1 MPPRTRSGHI
11 VPLSSGQERAAAIL
25 LSASGS
31 RMALGGGGALIAHGL
46 VERDSEDLDA
56 FIDSREDFSTVSS
69 RVRAAFLG
77 ANYEISDN
85 DSLGDPRQIL
95 TWYVRPRKTT
105 TRGRPTMP
113 LKIQLLRDPILLDP
127 VPGRY
132 GPMIDPVELGAQ
144 KLTVIYED
152 ARPRD
157 YDDLARIATHYRLD
171 RIIEV
176 ADERHFQPLDRP
188 TIAATLRQV
197 ARMRAADIPEGCGLH
212 ALVAYYDSVADPIAT
227 GDLGHA
233 SSLPTPYSPQ
243 WPPARTSRPEPARG
257 GSTPDMAA
265 LQRYLLQQSQNR
277 PDSPSGPSAPPPNSP
292 SR

>member
-1 MPPRTRSGHI
+1 M
-11 VPLSSGQERAAAIL
+11 PLSSGQERAAAIL

-46 VERDSEDLDA
+46 VDRDSEDLDA
-56 FIDSREDFSTVSS
+56 FIDAREDFQAVAS
-69 RVRAAFLG
+69 RVRAAFEG
-77 ANYEISDN
+77 ANYEINHN
-85 DSLGDPRQIL
+85 DSLGDPSQIL
-95 TWYVRPRKTT
+95 TWYVRPRKTSS
-105 TRGRPTMP
+105 RGRPTLP

-188 TIAATLRQV
+188 MIAATLRQV
-197 ARMRAADIPEGCGLH
+197 ARIPASAVHEGCGLQS
-212 ALVAYYDSVADPIAT
+212 LVAYYDSVADPIAI
-227 GDLGHA
+227 GDLSHA

-243 WPPARTSRPEPARG
+243 WTSTEASRREPTAG
-257 GSTPDMAA
+257 EPTPDLAA
-265 LQRYLLQQSQNR
+265 LQRYLLQQSQQR
-277 PDSPSGPSAPPPNSP
+277 PAPPSGPCAPPTSSP
-292 SR
+292 PR

>member
-1 MPPRTRSGHI
+1 
-11 VPLSSGQERAAAIL
+11 VPLSNGQERAAAIL

-46 VERDSEDLDA
+46 VDRDSEDLDA
-56 FIDSREDFSTVSS
+56 FIDSREDFRTVAS
-69 RVRAAFLG
+69 RLRAAFAG

-85 DSLGDPRQIL
+85 DSLGDPSQIL
-95 TWYVRPRKTT
+95 TWYVRPRKTS
-105 TRGRPTMP
+105 TRGRPTQP
-113 LKIQLLRDPILLDP
+113 LKIQLLRDPIILDP

-188 TIAATLRQV
+188 TIASTMRQV
-197 ARMRAADIPEGCGLH
+197 ARMRAADIPEGCGLPS
-212 ALVAYYDSVADPIAT
+212 LVAYYDSVAGLIAN
-227 GDLGHA
+227 GDSGHA
-233 SSLPTPYSPQ
+233 SSLPTPYSPE
-243 WPPARTSRPEPARG
+243 WPAAETSRHEQTAVG
-257 GSTPDMAA
+257 TIPDTTA
-265 LQRYLLQQSQNR
+265 LQRYLLQQSQPR
-277 PDSPSGPSAPPPNSP
+277 FDPPPGPSADPTNSP

>member
-1 MPPRTRSGHI
+1 M
-11 VPLSSGQERAAAIL
+11 PLSSGQERAAAIL

-31 RMALGGGGALIAHGL
+31 RMALGGGGALIAQGL
-46 VERDSEDLDA
+46 VDRDSEDLDA
-56 FIDSREDFSTVSS
+56 FIDSREDFRAVAS
-69 RVRAAFLG
+69 RVRAAFGG

-85 DSLGDPRQIL
+85 DSLGDPSQIL
-95 TWYVRPRKTT
+95 TWYVRSRKTS
-105 TRGRPTMP
+105 TRGRPTLP
-113 LKIQLLRDPILLDP
+113 VKIQLLRDPILLDP

-188 TIAATLRQV
+188 TIAATLRQIT
-197 ARMRAADIPEGCGLH
+197 RMRAADIPEGCGLQ
-212 ALVAYYDSVADPIAT
+212 ALVTYYDSVADPIGS

-233 SSLPTPYSPQ
+233 SRLPTPYSPQ
-243 WPPARTSRPEPARG
+243 WPSAGTSGPEPVGG
-257 GSTPDMAA
+257 GSAPDMAA
-265 LQRYLLQQSQNR
+265 LQRHLLQQSQNR
-277 PDSPSGPSAPPPNSP
+277 PDPPSEPSAPPPNSP

>member
-1 MPPRTRSGHI
+1 M
-11 VPLSSGQERAAAIL
+11 PLSSGQERAAAIL

-46 VERDSEDLDA
+46 VDRDSEDLDA
-56 FIDSREDFSTVSS
+56 FIDSREDFRAVAS
-69 RVRAAFLG
+69 RVRAAFGG

-85 DSLGDPRQIL
+85 DSLGDPSQIL
-95 TWYVRPRKTT
+95 TWYVRPRKTS
-105 TRGRPTMP
+105 TRGRPTLP
-113 LKIQLLRDPILLDP
+113 LKVQLLRDPILLDP

-197 ARMRAADIPEGCGLH
+197 ARMRAADIPEGRGLQ
-212 ALVAYYDSVADPIAT
+212 ALIAYYDAVADHIAT

-233 SSLPTPYSPQ
+233 SSLPTPYGPQ
-243 WPPARTSRPEPARG
+243 WPPARTSGQEPADG
-257 GSTPDMAA
+257 GPSPDMST
-265 LQRYLLQQSQNR
+265 LQRYLLQQSQQR
-277 PDSPSGPSAPPPNSP
+277 LDPPSGPSAPPSNSP
-292 SR
+292 AR

>member
-1 MPPRTRSGHI
+1 M
-11 VPLSSGQERAAAIL
+11 PLSSGQERAAAIL

-46 VERDSEDLDA
+46 VDRDSEDLDA
-56 FIDSREDFSTVSS
+56 FIDSREDFGTVAS
-69 RVRAAFLG
+69 RVRAAFQG

-85 DSLGDPRQIL
+85 DSLGDPSQIL
-95 TWYVRPRKTT
+95 TWFVRPRRTA
-105 TRGRPTMP
+105 TRGRPTLP
-113 LKIQLLRDPILLDP
+113 VKIQLLRDPILLDP

-197 ARMRAADIPEGCGLH
+197 ARMRAADIPEGCGLQ
-212 ALVAYYDSVADPIAT
+212 ALVAYYDSVAGPIAIS
-227 GDLGHA
+227 DLSHA

-243 WPPARTSRPEPARG
+243 WPPAGTSGHEPPADEP
-257 GSTPDMAA
+257 SPDMAA
-265 LQRYLLQQSQNR
+265 LQRYLLQRSQQR
-277 PDSPSGPSAPPPNSP
+277 HDPPSGPSGPPTSSP

>member
-1 MPPRTRSGHI
+1 M
-11 VPLSSGQERAAAIL
+11 PLSSGQERAAAIL

-46 VERDSEDLDA
+46 VDRDSEDLDA
-56 FIDSREDFSTVSS
+56 FIDSREDFRTVAN
-69 RVRAAFLG
+69 RVRAAFQG

-85 DSLGDPRQIL
+85 DSLGDPSQIL
-95 TWYVRPRKTT
+95 TWYVRPRKTS
-105 TRGRPTMP
+105 TRGRPTLP

-171 RIIEV
+171 RIIEI

-188 TIAATLRQV
+188 TIATTLQQV

-212 ALVAYYDSVADPIAT
+212 ALITYYDSVAGPIAT

-233 SSLPTPYSPQ
+233 SSLPTPYSSQ
-243 WPPARTSRPEPARG
+243 WSTAGTSGHEPADS
-257 GSTPDMAA
+257 GSSPDMTS
-265 LQRYLLQQSQNR
+265 LQRYLLQQSQQR
-277 PDSPSGPSAPPPNSP
+277 RDPPSAPSAPPTSSP

>member
-1 MPPRTRSGHI
+1 M
-11 VPLSSGQERAAAIL
+11 IL

-46 VERDSEDLDA
+46 VDRDSEDLDA
-56 FIDSREDFSTVSS
+56 FIDSREDFRTVAS
-69 RVRAAFLG
+69 RIRAAFAG

-85 DSLGDPRQIL
+85 DSLGDPSQIL
-95 TWYVRPRKTT
+95 TWYVRPRKSS
-105 TRGRPTMP
+105 TRGRPILP
-113 LKIQLLRDPILLDP
+113 LRIQLLRDRILLDP

-144 KLTVIYED
+144 KLTVICED

-171 RIIEV
+171 RIMEV

-197 ARMRAADIPEGCGLH
+197 VRMRAVDIPEGCGLQ
-212 ALVAYYDSVADPIAT
+212 ALIAYYESVADAIAT
-227 GDLGHA
+227 GDVGHA
-233 SSLPTPYSPQ
+233 SSLPTPYSDQ
-243 WPPARTSRPEPARG
+243 WPSAETIGHESPADGPVAE
-257 GSTPDMAA
+257 MAA
-265 LQRYLLQQSQNR
+265 LERYLLQQSQRRR
-277 PDSPSGPSAPPPNSP
+277 PPSGDPTN
-292 SR
+292 

>member
-1 MPPRTRSGHI
+1 MT
-11 VPLSSGQERAAAIL
+11 
-25 LSASGS
+25 
-31 RMALGGGGALIAHGL
+31 LGGGGALIAHGL
-46 VERDSEDLDA
+46 VDRDSEDLDA
-56 FIDSREDFSTVSS
+56 FIDSREDFTSVAS
-69 RVRAAFLG
+69 RVRAAFQG

-85 DSLGDPRQIL
+85 DSLGDPSQIL
-95 TWYVRPRKTT
+95 TWFVRPRRTV
-105 TRGRPTMP
+105 TRGRPTLP

-197 ARMRAADIPEGCGLH
+197 ARMRAADIPEGCGIQ
-212 ALVAYYDSVADPIAT
+212 ALVAYYDSVAGPIAT
-227 GDLGHA
+227 GDLDHA

-243 WPPARTSRPEPARG
+243 WPPAGTSGHEPPADE
-257 GSTPDMAA
+257 SPPDMAA
-265 LQRYLLQQSQNR
+265 LQRYLLQRSQQR
-277 PDSPSGPSAPPPNSP
+277 HDPPSGPSAPPTSPTSSP

>member
-1 MPPRTRSGHI
+1 M
-11 VPLSSGQERAAAIL
+11 PLSSGQERAAAIL

-46 VERDSEDLDA
+46 VDRDSEDLDA
-56 FIDSREDFSTVSS
+56 FIDSREDFRTVAN
-69 RVRAAFLG
+69 RIRTAFQG

-85 DSLGDPRQIL
+85 DSLGDPSQIL
-95 TWYVRPRKTT
+95 TWYVRPRKTA
-105 TRGRPTMP
+105 TRGRPTLP
-113 LKIQLLRDPILLDP
+113 VKIQLLRDPILLDP
-127 VPGRY
+127 VPGRF

-176 ADERHFQPLDRP
+176 ADERHFQALDRP
-188 TIAATLRQV
+188 TIATTLRQV
-197 ARMRAADIPEGCGLH
+197 ARMRAADIPEGCGLQ
-212 ALVAYYDSVADPIAT
+212 ALVTYYDSVAGPIAT

-233 SSLPTPYSPQ
+233 SSLPTPYSSQ
-243 WPPARTSRPEPARG
+243 WSTAGTSGREPADG
-257 GSTPDMAA
+257 GSPPDVTT
-265 LQRYLLQQSQNR
+265 LQRYLLQQSQQR
-277 PDSPSGPSAPPPNSP
+277 RDPPSGPSEPPTSSP

>member
-1 MPPRTRSGHI
+1 M
-11 VPLSSGQERAAAIL
+11 PLSSGQGRAAAIL

-46 VERDSEDLDA
+46 VDRDSENLDA
-56 FIDSREDFSTVSS
+56 FIDSREDFQAVAS
-69 RVRAAFLG
+69 RVRAAFQG

-85 DSLGDPRQIL
+85 DSLGDPSQIL
-95 TWYVRPRKTT
+95 TWYVRPRKTS
-105 TRGRPTMP
+105 TRGRPTLP

-127 VPGRY
+127 VPGQY

-171 RIIEV
+171 QIIEV
-176 ADERHFQPLDRP
+176 ADKRHFQPLDRP

-197 ARMRAADIPEGCGLH
+197 ARVRAADIPEGCGRQ
-212 ALVAYYDSVADPIAT
+212 ALLAYCDSIAGPIAI

-243 WPPARTSRPEPARG
+243 WPSAATSGHEPAVGR
-257 GSTPDMAA
+257 SSPDMAA

-277 PDSPSGPSAPPPNSP
+277 SDPSSGPSAPPTSSP
-292 SR
+292 PR

>member
-1 MPPRTRSGHI
+1 M
-11 VPLSSGQERAAAIL
+11 PLSSGQERAAAIL

-31 RMALGGGGALIAHGL
+31 RMALGGGGALIAHEL
-46 VERDSEDLDA
+46 VDRNSEDLDA
-56 FIDSREDFSTVSS
+56 FIDSREDFRTVAS
-69 RVRAAFLG
+69 RVRAAFQG

-85 DSLGDPRQIL
+85 DNLGDPSQIL
-95 TWYVRPRKTT
+95 TWYVRPRKKS
-105 TRGRPTMP
+105 TRGRPTLP

-197 ARMRAADIPEGCGLH
+197 ARMRAADIPEGCGLL
-212 ALVAYYDSVADPIAT
+212 ALIAYYDSVADPIAT
-227 GDLGHA
+227 GDLSHA
-233 SSLPTPYSPQ
+233 SSLPTPYGPQ
-243 WPPARTSRPEPARG
+243 WPSAGTSGDEPA
-257 GSTPDMAA
+257 GSGSSPDMTT
-265 LQRYLLQQSQNR
+265 LQRYLLQQSHQR
-277 PDSPSGPSAPPPNSP
+277 LDPPPGPSAPPPSSP
-292 SR
+292 AR

>member
-1 MPPRTRSGHI
+1 MT
-11 VPLSSGQERAAAIL
+11 LSSGQERAAAIL

-46 VERDSEDLDA
+46 VDRDSEDLDA
-56 FIDSREDFSTVSS
+56 FIDSREDFRTVAS
-69 RVRAAFLG
+69 RVRAAFQG

-85 DSLGDPRQIL
+85 DSLGDPDQTL
-95 TWYVRPRKTT
+95 TWYVRPRKTS
-105 TRGRPTMP
+105 TRGRPTLP

-197 ARMRAADIPEGCGLH
+197 ARMRAADIPEGCGHL
-212 ALVAYYDSVADPIAT
+212 ALIAYYDSVADPIAT

-233 SSLPTPYSPQ
+233 SSLPTPYGPQ
-243 WPPARTSRPEPARG
+243 WPSTGTSGHEPADG
-257 GSTPDMAA
+257 GSSPDLTT
-265 LQRYLLQQSQNR
+265 LQRYLHQQTEQR
-277 PDSPSGPSAPPPNSP
+277 LDPPSGPSAPPPSSP

>member
-1 MPPRTRSGHI
+1 M
-11 VPLSSGQERAAAIL
+11 PLSSGQERAAAIL

-46 VERDSEDLDA
+46 VDRDSEDLDA
-56 FIDSREDFSTVSS
+56 FVDSREDFRTVAS
-69 RVRAAFLG
+69 RVRAAFQG

-85 DSLGDPRQIL
+85 DSLGDPSQIL
-95 TWYVRPRKTT
+95 TWFVRPRKTAP
-105 TRGRPTMP
+105 RGRPTLP
-113 LKIQLLRDPILLDP
+113 VKIQLLRDPILLDP

-176 ADERHFQPLDRP
+176 ADERHSKPLDRP

-197 ARMRAADIPEGCGLH
+197 ARMRAADIPEGCGLQ
-212 ALVAYYDSVADPIAT
+212 ALVAYYDSVAGPISIS
-227 GDLGHA
+227 DLGHA

-243 WPPARTSRPEPARG
+243 WPPEGTSGYEPPADE
-257 GSTPDMAA
+257 SPPDMAA
-265 LQRYLLQQSQNR
+265 LQRYLLQRSQQR
-277 PDSPSGPSAPPPNSP
+277 HDRPSGPSAPPTSSP

>member
-1 MPPRTRSGHI
+1 M
-11 VPLSSGQERAAAIL
+11 PLSSGQERAAAIL

-46 VERDSEDLDA
+46 VDRDSEDLDA
-56 FIDSREDFSTVSS
+56 FIDSREDFRTVAN
-69 RVRAAFLG
+69 RIRTAFQG

-85 DSLGDPRQIL
+85 DSLGDPSQIL
-95 TWYVRPRKTT
+95 TWYVRPRKTA
-105 TRGRPTMP
+105 TRGRPTLP
-113 LKIQLLRDPILLDP
+113 VKIQLLRDPILLDP
-127 VPGRY
+127 VPGRF

-157 YDDLARIATHYRLD
+157 YDDLARIATHYRLG

-176 ADERHFQPLDRP
+176 ADERHFQALDRP
-188 TIAATLRQV
+188 TIATTLRQV
-197 ARMRAADIPEGCGLH
+197 ARMRAADIPEGCGLQ
-212 ALVAYYDSVADPIAT
+212 ALVTYYDSVAGPIAT

-233 SSLPTPYSPQ
+233 SSLPTPYSSQ
-243 WPPARTSRPEPARG
+243 WSTAGTSGREPADG
-257 GSTPDMAA
+257 GSPPDVTT
-265 LQRYLLQQSQNR
+265 LQRYLLQQSQQR
-277 PDSPSGPSAPPPNSP
+277 RDPPSGPSEPPTSSP

>member
-1 MPPRTRSGHI
+1 
-11 VPLSSGQERAAAIL
+11 
-25 LSASGS
+25 
-31 RMALGGGGALIAHGL
+31 MALGGGGALIAHGL
-46 VERDSEDLDA
+46 VDRDSEDLDA
-56 FIDSREDFSTVSS
+56 FIDSREDFRTVAS
-69 RVRAAFLG
+69 RVRAAFQG

-85 DSLGDPRQIL
+85 DSLGDPSQIL
-95 TWYVRPRKTT
+95 TWFVRPRKTA
-105 TRGRPTMP
+105 TRGRPTLP

-197 ARMRAADIPEGCGLH
+197 ARMRAADIPEGCGLQ
-212 ALVAYYDSVADPIAT
+212 ALVAYYDSVAGPIAIS
-227 GDLGHA
+227 DLGHA

-243 WPPARTSRPEPARG
+243 WPPIPRIR
-257 GSTPDMAA
+257 MAM
-265 LQRYLLQQSQNR
+265 S
-277 PDSPSGPSAPPPNSP
+277 SAEA
-292 SR
+292 